1 MSTKVI
7 FYVMDVTDVVF
18 SAFLIYH
25 FFFKENRQYQCGTYH
40 FSTILAVTFTKFSG
54 GCAAK

>member
-25 FFFKENRQYQCGTYH
+25 FFLKEKDSINVEH
-40 FSTILAVTFTKFSG
+40 TILALF
-54 GCAAK
+54 